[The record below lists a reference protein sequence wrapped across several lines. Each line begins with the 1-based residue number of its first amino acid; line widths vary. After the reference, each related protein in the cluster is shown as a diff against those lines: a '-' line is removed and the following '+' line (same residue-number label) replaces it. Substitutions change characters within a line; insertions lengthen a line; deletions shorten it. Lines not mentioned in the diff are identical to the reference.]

1 MCHISDATHCIL
13 TLGWHLASFRWWREV
28 WFGSQSVVQDSQ
40 TRRGPGL
47 YSDHKAGLPW
57 LTVAFGASAISHVLF
72 ISENCILPLKFLFL
86 NPIILNIQPSK
97 LHITALGFYIPPYG
111 LTNFS
116 VKYKLYFYTLN
127 PKDIYIGNSSTLFQN
142 RWMWPSEATFTQ

>member
-1 MCHISDATHCIL
+1 MTLSLIQMMERSTIWKSNLWFRTLKTH
-13 TLGWHLASFRWWREV
+13 
-28 WFGSQSVVQDSQ
+28 
-40 TRRGPGL
+40 RGPVL

-97 LHITALGFYIPPYG
+97 LYITALGFYIPPYG
-111 LTNFS
+111 LTNFC
-116 VKYKLYFYTLN
+116 VKYKLYFIYTKSHRHLFW
-127 PKDIYIGNSSTLFQN
+127 KLFGTLFQN
-142 RWMWPSEATFTQ
+142 RWMWPNEAAFIR